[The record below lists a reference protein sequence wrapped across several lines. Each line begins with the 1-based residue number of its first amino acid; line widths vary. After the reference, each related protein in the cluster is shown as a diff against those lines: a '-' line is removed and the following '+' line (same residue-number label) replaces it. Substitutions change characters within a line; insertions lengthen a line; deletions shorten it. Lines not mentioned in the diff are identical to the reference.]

1 MEKVD
6 TVIIG
11 AGVIGLAIARQ
22 LARPGKSVFVLEQH
36 DRFGEE
42 TSSRNSE
49 VIHAGIYY
57 PSGSLKA
64 SLCVRG
70 KALLYDYCEQH
81 SIPYRRT
88 GKLIVATTAAETGQL
103 KHIYSQAAANG
114 VRDLQWLSQEE
125 LKKKE
130 PAVTG
135 IAALFSPSTGIID
148 SHTYMQTLLMEA
160 TQNDAELVTGTR
172 VLSVSCNSVQDGFL
186 VSAVTN
192 GETYQFQSRS
202 LVNAAGLG
210 AQQVVA
216 DLPGKTSVPPL
227 YYCKGHYYSLR
238 GSRQPFHRLVY
249 PVPECNTT
257 GLGIHATLDLAGNT
271 RFGPDTAY
279 IDTIDYRM
287 PAEAPESWYAAIRR
301 YWPDLPDGALQP
313 DYSGIRPKLQQA
325 GEAPRDFVIQGHETH
340 GLPGLIHL
348 FGIESPGLTASL
360 ALAGYVESLL
370 EGQDPRE
377 HLQ

>member
-36 DRFGEE
+36 SNFGEE

-70 KALLYDYCEQH
+70 KALLYDYCEQQ
-81 SIPYRRT
+81 SIPCGRI
-88 GKLIVATTAAETGQL
+88 GKLIVATAAEEISQL
-103 KHIYSQAAANG
+103 EHIYSQAAANG

-148 SHTYMQTLLMEA
+148 SHTYMQTLLMQA
-160 TQNDAELVTGTR
+160 TQNEAELVTDTR
-172 VLSVSCNSVQDGFL
+172 VLSVSCNSKQDDFL
-186 VSAVTN
+186 VTAVTN
-192 GETYQFQSRS
+192 GETYQFQSRN

-210 AQQVVA
+210 AQQIAA
-216 DLPGKTSVPPL
+216 DLPGNKSIPPL
-227 YYCKGHYYSLR
+227 YYCKGHYYSLQ
-238 GSRQPFHRLVY
+238 SNHQPFRHLVY
-249 PVPECNTT
+249 PVPEHNTT
-257 GLGIHATLDLAGNT
+257 GLGIHATLDMSGNT
-271 RFGPDTAY
+271 RFGPDTTY
-279 IDTIDYRM
+279 IDTVDYCM
-287 PAEAPESWYAAIRR
+287 PAEPPESWYAAIRR
-301 YWPDLPDGALQP
+301 YWPALPDGALQP
-313 DYSGIRPKLQQA
+313 DYSGIRPKLQPA
-325 GEAPRDFVIQGHETH
+325 GEASRDFVIQGHETH
-340 GLPGLIHL
+340 GLPGLIPS
-348 FGIESPGLTASL
+348 FR
-360 ALAGYVESLL
+360 Y
-370 EGQDPRE
+370 
-377 HLQ
+377 

>member
-36 DRFGEE
+36 DHIGEE

-70 KALLYDYCEQH
+70 KALLYDYCDQH
-81 SIPYRRT
+81 RIPCRRT
-88 GKLIVATTAAETGQL
+88 GKLIVATAAEEIDQL
-103 KHIYSQAAANG
+103 ERIHAQATANG
-114 VRDLQWLSQEE
+114 VRDLQWLSREE
-125 LKKKE
+125 LKEKE

-135 IAALFSPSTGIID
+135 FAALFSPSTGIVD

-160 TQNDAELVTGTR
+160 TQNEAELVTGTR
-172 VLSVSCNSVQDGFL
+172 VLSVTCHNKEYGFL
-186 VSAVTN
+186 VTAMTN
-192 GETYQFQSRS
+192 GETYQFQSRT
-202 LVNAAGLG
+202 LINAAGLS
-210 AQQVVA
+210 AQQVAA
-216 DLPGKTSVPPL
+216 DIPGSVHIPPL
-227 YYCKGHYYSLR
+227 YFCKGHYYSLQGR
-238 GSRQPFHRLVY
+238 HQPFRHLVY
-249 PVPECNTT
+249 PIPERNTT
-257 GLGIHATLDLAGNT
+257 GLGIHATFDMAGNT

-279 IDTIDYRM
+279 IDTVDYQV
-287 PAEAPESWYAAIRR
+287 PAQAPESWYAAIRR
-301 YWPDLPDGALQP
+301 YWPALPDGALQP

-325 GEAPRDFVIQGHETH
+325 GEASRDFMIQSHETH
-340 GLPGLIHL
+340 GLPGLINL

>member
-64 SLCVRG
+64 FLCVRG
-70 KALLYDYCEQH
+70 KALLYNYCEQH
-81 SIPYRRT
+81 RIPCRRT

-103 KHIYSQAAANG
+103 KHIYSHAAANG
-114 VRDLQWLSQEE
+114 VRDLQWLSQEK
-125 LKKKE
+125 LKEKE

-172 VLSVSCNSVQDGFL
+172 VLSMSCNNVQDGFL
-186 VSAVTN
+186 VTAVTN
-192 GETYQFQSRS
+192 GETYQFHSRT
-202 LVNAAGLG
+202 LINAAGLG
-210 AQQVVA
+210 AQQIA
-216 DLPGKTSVPPL
+216 TDLPGKTPIPPL
-227 YYCKGHYYSLR
+227 YYCKGHYYSLQ
-238 GSRQPFHRLVY
+238 GSCQPFRHLVY
-249 PVPECNTT
+249 PVPEQNTT

-279 IDTIDYRM
+279 IDTVDYRM
-287 PAEAPESWYAAIRR
+287 SAEAPESWYAAIRR
-301 YWPDLPDGALQP
+301 YWPALPDGALQP

-325 GEAPRDFVIQGHETH
+325 GEASQDFVIQGHETH